1 MSRADS
7 TYSSMDL
14 QIQCPACSRRFHVHE
29 DLTGKTVECGAC
41 DQRFKV
47 SPETVIEN
55 KDKFY
60 PGEYHDAL
68 LDRLGKKPHRKVQK
82 VSFAQAEYSPDTE
95 AEAVLPATAGQKIAV
110 MVGIVFF
117 LLYTLVFVLGS
128 GKGSVFQD
136 VDMTK
141 RLILAGFVAFCSS
154 VLIIFGAKGWR
165 ARSFLFS
172 LFLTAC
178 LIALVFVM
186 PIHKIP
192 STGEWADDGSQN
204 ELPGNG
210 EDLPEQVEGEVSVVK
225 RRVDYRPMQREIEK
239 HTNEEEGEDG
249 LAMVTGIYI
258 GDIKENDVQVV
269 QEYLQRKLSLPS
281 NEAPAAYQ
289 RNGGKDRFIV
299 FSGLVQRFESFVKHC
314 EVLGKVKTHPE
325 IRVIEVELD
334 KSIFAEP
341 SREVQ
346 RQMTDPTK
354 PSYFLVNLD
363 QLNHVNLRRVK
374 LAVGRFASPPPE
386 GVEIRKMPR
395 MIEELIRLLREE
407 SDVELVGDVGH
418 ALQIW
423 AKDDKETVTT
433 VGRIVV
439 SWSKIGRFI
448 PTSLVEFLLENGSE
462 DSALVI
468 DSLWGKSPERWSEYY
483 AKLGPVI
490 ESRLTNHLETSPDE
504 LKKAAL
510 GILRK
515 IGTRKSLPI
524 LGKYTD
530 HQDDEIKILATR
542 AISAIESRK

>member
-1 MSRADS
+1 
-7 TYSSMDL
+7 
-14 QIQCPACSRRFHVHE
+14 
-29 DLTGKTVECGAC
+29 
-41 DQRFKV
+41 
-47 SPETVIEN
+47 
-55 KDKFY
+55 
-60 PGEYHDAL
+60 
-68 LDRLGKKPHRKVQK
+68 
-82 VSFAQAEYSPDTE
+82 
-95 AEAVLPATAGQKIAV
+95 
-110 MVGIVFF
+110 
-117 LLYTLVFVLGS
+117 
-128 GKGSVFQD
+128 
-136 VDMTK
+136 
-141 RLILAGFVAFCSS
+141 
-154 VLIIFGAKGWR
+154 
-165 ARSFLFS
+165 
-172 LFLTAC
+172 
-178 LIALVFVM
+178 
-186 PIHKIP
+186 
-192 STGEWADDGSQN
+192 
-204 ELPGNG
+204 
-210 EDLPEQVEGEVSVVK
+210 
-225 RRVDYRPMQREIEK
+225 MQREIEK

-249 LAMVTGIYI
+249 LSMVTGIYI
-258 GDIKENDVQVV
+258 GDIKENNVQVV
-269 QEYLQRKLSLPS
+269 QEYLKRKLSLPS

-314 EVLGKVKTHPE
+314 EALGKVKTHPE

-341 SREVQ
+341 SREVH

-354 PSYFLVNLD
+354 PSYFLLNLN

-395 MIEELIRLLREE
+395 MVEELIRLLREE
-407 SDVELVGDVGH
+407 SDAELVDDVGH

-423 AKDDKETVTT
+423 AKDDKETVAT

-448 PTSLVEFLLENGSE
+448 PTSLVVFLLENGSE
-462 DSALVI
+462 DSASVI

-490 ESRLTNHLETSPDE
+490 EARLTNHLETSPDE

-515 IGTRKSLPI
+515 IGTRKSLPVI
-524 LGKYTD
+524 EKYTD